1 MISHYFRL
9 ARILCFIVAVL
20 SPLFFQHESL
30 AAIGEDAEKPV
41 PEFTH
46 TGETITAKLIPRAKS
61 TNVLIDFNTAQGSL
75 SDVKGIEYE
84 TLRTPDMDIKE
95 FKSSFFDVT
104 IDDIP
109 PGSEAEITISSS
121 FFTVSTEYWLYNSTK
136 PAKWFNSGIKT
147 KKRTDNSNQFVIRV
161 MDGGEWDSDGMADGR
176 IQLIG
181 GPKDYFWS
189 YALGTLVVR
198 FFGVFIVLSML
209 MIGMLSAGQIFIA
222 LEKRHKRLAL
232 LSSQSTKPEPAH
244 RTEPLNYLDAP
255 SSAPDADTVAA
266 IAMALHLHL
275 APGTSHNTVDDQRTD
290 QNSWVQYGRVGIQNA
305 RFQTFQR
312 PVNTNDKV

>member
-9 ARILCFIVAVL
+9 ARILCLIVAVL

-41 PEFTH
+41 PEFIH
-46 TGETITAKLIPRAKS
+46 TGKTITAKLIPRAKS
-61 TNVLIDFNTAQGSL
+61 TSILIDFNTAQGSL
-75 SDVKGIEYE
+75 SDVKGVEYE

-121 FFTVSTEYWLYNSTK
+121 FFTVSTEYWLYNSKK

-147 KKRTDNSNQFVIRV
+147 KTGTDNSNQFVIRV

-198 FFGVFIVLSML
+198 FFGVFVVLSML
-209 MIGMLSAGQIFIA
+209 MIGMLSAGQIFVA
-222 LEKRHKRLAL
+222 LEKRQKRLAL
-232 LSSQSTKPEPAH
+232 LSSQPTKPEPAH
-244 RTEPLNYLDAP
+244 QTEPLNSPNTP

-275 APGTSHNTVDDQRTD
+275 AHRTSHNTVDAQKTD

-305 RFQTFQR
+305 RLQTFKR
-312 PVNTNDKV
+312 PVNTNDKL